1 MLGFSDMQNH
11 KDYHKHIYKITNI
24 VKNLRKILEI
34 EYLEETD
41 HWGEV
46 AISSEDQW
54 RNILASRN
62 IGPRGRN
69 SSTNRMFN

>member
-1 MLGFSDMQNH
+1 MAARDSATTMLPTASDAHMLGFSDMQNH

-41 HWGEV
+41 H
-46 AISSEDQW
+46 
-54 RNILASRN
+54 
-62 IGPRGRN
+62 
-69 SSTNRMFN
+69 